1 MKRGRHSILTKLG
14 RIFQLINPVLFRW
27 TELLFKKNKIERY
40 PMIAIVSAPRSG
52 STLTTQI
59 LARGT
64 KSLYLTNFWNLLYA
78 MPLIGGFLSKN
89 KTAKNNFQSNLGWV
103 DGIYGE
109 SEGMRFWEY
118 WIGQSLEEPIKKV
131 SDLRINYIQKVFG
144 RLLKNNNPMI
154 LSYLG
159 HAFSV
164 QELRKI
170 FPGIIFIY
178 LKRDKMANLNSLVN
192 VNKDREWFSLK
203 PIGWEKKKNL
213 DTYKKCLWQYNQI
226 SSSLDNAYDKEDTL
240 IVWYEDICNNPH
252 EFLKK
257 VQQFAFENKIKL
269 ELHTSKVPAK
279 FKSRE
284 IKRDDYIKNKKLLEN
299 E

>member
-1 MKRGRHSILTKLG
+1 M
-14 RIFQLINPVLFRW
+14 INPVLFRW
-27 TELLFKKNKIERY
+27 TELLCKKNKIERY

-78 MPLIGGFLSKN
+78 MPLIGGLLSKN
-89 KTAKNNFQSNLGWV
+89 KTAKNDFQSNLGWV

-131 SDLRINYIQKVFG
+131 PDLRINYIQKVFG

-178 LKRDKMANLNSLVN
+178 LKRDKMANLNSLLN
-192 VNKDREWFSLK
+192 VYKDREWFSLK
-203 PIGWEKKKNL
+203 PIGWQKKINL
-213 DTYKKCLWQYNQI
+213 ERYQRCFWQYNEI
-226 SSSLDNAYDKEDTL
+226 SAVLDKAYDEKDTL
-240 IVWYEDICNNPH
+240 VVWYEDICNSPH

-257 VQQFAFENKIKL
+257 VQQFSAKNKIEL
-269 ELHTSKVPAK
+269 ELDLDNIPFE
-279 FKSRE
+279 FKLRE
-284 IKRDDYIKNKKLLEN
+284 IKRNIDYMKIEKLLEN

>member
-14 RIFQLINPVLFRW
+14 RIFQLINPVLFSW
-27 TELLFKKNKIERY
+27 TELLFKKNKIEKY

-64 KSLYLTNFWNLLYA
+64 KSLYLTNLWNLLYA

-89 KTAKNNFQSNLGWV
+89 KTAKNDFQSNLGWV

-131 SDLRINYIQKVFG
+131 PDLRINYIQKVFG

-203 PIGWEKKKNL
+203 PIGWEKKKKL
-213 DTYKKCLWQYNQI
+213 DSYKKSLWQYNQI

-240 IVWYEDICNNPH
+240 IVWYEDICNSPH

-257 VQQFAFENKIKL
+257 VQKFAYKNKIKL
-269 ELHTSKVPAK
+269 ELDTSKVPAK

-284 IKRDDYIKNKKLLEN
+284 IKRGDYMNNEKLLEN